1 MTYTVRILPK
11 VRKNL
16 SKLPQKNRAK
26 IELALLML
34 AKDPYL
40 GSKLHGDLR
49 DSYKLK
55 VWPYRI
61 VYRIYQ
67 QQLIIVVIEIAHR
80 QGVYK

>member
-16 SKLPQKNRAK
+16 GKFPKKSRAK

-34 AKDPYL
+34 AKDPYI
-40 GSKLHGDLR
+40 GSKLRGNLKS
-49 DSYKLK
+49 SYKLK

-61 VYRIYQ
+61 IYKIYQ
-67 QQLIIVVIEIAHR
+67 LELIIVVIEIAHR